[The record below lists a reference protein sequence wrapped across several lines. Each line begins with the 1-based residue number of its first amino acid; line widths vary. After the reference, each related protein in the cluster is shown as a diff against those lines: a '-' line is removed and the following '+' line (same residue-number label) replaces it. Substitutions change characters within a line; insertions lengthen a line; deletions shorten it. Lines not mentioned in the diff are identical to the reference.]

1 MLGYLRGQILDN
13 SVSSGD
19 GKMIVGVGSEA
30 HGFTGYS
37 VNVPKNMHYELIPVG
52 KGIELFIYTHVR
64 EDQLDLYGFSTR
76 TEKDMFLTLLSVNGI
91 GPKGALSILSNSDV
105 SQLIQAV
112 MDEDTA
118 LLTKIPGIGKKTAE
132 RVVLELA
139 EPLRKKMD
147 AGMKLKGPAG
157 ASARDTATA
166 SGSNSQ
172 IGRDAVSA
180 LVGLGFREGDVT
192 QIVSRAIA
200 ESPQPPRTE
209 DLIKTVLRQ
218 LG

>member
-1 MLGYLRGQILDN
+1 
-13 SVSSGD
+13 
-19 GKMIVGVGSEA
+19 
-30 HGFTGYS
+30 
-37 VNVPKNMHYELIPVG
+37 
-52 KGIELFIYTHVR
+52 
-64 EDQLDLYGFSTR
+64 
-76 TEKDMFLTLLSVNGI
+76 MFLTLLSVNGI

-112 MDEDTA
+112 VDEDTV

-157 ASARDTATA
+157 ASARDAGTAN
-166 SGSNSQ
+166 GSNSQ
-172 IGRDAVSA
+172 VGRDAVSA

-209 DLIKTVLRQ
+209 DLIKTALRQ